1 MSRFSLTPTRSWTT
15 LTPTVSHF
23 CSLAV
28 RYALETTTLAEA
40 PTNLAINS
48 PPAAPLAMSF
58 NPRGARNAYLLTWSV
73 RGLIEDP
80 QVRELFGD
88 ELGRLRES
96 FETWRPAT
104 KALKEVKLKLEGIR
118 MLPRVAGKL

>member
-1 MSRFSLTPTRSWTT
+1 
-15 LTPTVSHF
+15 
-23 CSLAV
+23 
-28 RYALETTTLAEA
+28 LETTTLHEA
-40 PTNLAINS
+40 PTNLALHA

-118 MLPRVAGKL
+118 MLPRTGGKL